1 MHPPERIE
9 LPAQRDGGSP
19 VTCTRVCTLGVR
31 WLVVSTSLRRDAV
44 ENRAGIL
51 TAATA
56 AIGHDPRASID
67 TIARRAGLSRRA
79 LYGHFDD
86 RNAIIR
92 EVIAAGAARFN
103 TIAAGIDDPDSRVA
117 LARLTSELWREAAHV
132 QAAAALALDD
142 AHLAETSAAL
152 APLRRRIDA
161 LVRRGQEAG
170 ELRTDLPAPTLA
182 RLLEETGRTVVA
194 RVDAESSTARTIA
207 VCAVLGIAGLSWID
221 ARELIA
227 QHPDLEAS

>member
-1 MHPPERIE
+1 M
-9 LPAQRDGGSP
+9 
-19 VTCTRVCTLGVR
+19 
-31 WLVVSTSLRRDAV
+31 STPTRRDAV
-44 ENRAGIL
+44 KNRAGIL
-51 TAATA
+51 DAATA

-86 RNAIIR
+86 REAIIR

-103 TIAAGIDDPDSRVA
+103 AIANGIADADSRIA
-117 LARLTSELWREAAHV
+117 LARLASELWREAAHV

-142 AHLAETSAAL
+142 AHLPETSAAL

-161 LVRRGQEAG
+161 IVRRGQDAG

-182 RLLEETGRTVVA
+182 RLLEETGRMVVA
-194 RVDAESSTARTIA
+194 RVDAGSSTARSIA
-207 VCAVLGIAGLSWID
+207 ICAVLGIAGLSWTE
-221 ARELIA
+221 ARALLE
-227 QHPDLEAS
+227 QHPDLEAQ

>member
-1 MHPPERIE
+1 M
-9 LPAQRDGGSP
+9 
-19 VTCTRVCTLGVR
+19 TTRT
-31 WLVVSTSLRRDAV
+31 RRDAV

-51 TAATA
+51 DAATA

-86 RNAIIR
+86 RDAIIR
-92 EVIAAGAARFN
+92 EVISAGAARFN
-103 TIAAGIDDPDSRVA
+103 AIAERIDEADARLA
-117 LARLTSELWREAAHV
+117 LARLASELWQEAAHV

-161 LVRRGQEAG
+161 IVRAGQEAG

-182 RLLEETGRTVVA
+182 RLLEETGRTVVS
-194 RVDAESSTARTIA
+194 RVDAGSTTARSIA
-207 VCAVLGIAGLSWID
+207 VRAVLGIAGLSWTE
-221 ARELIA
+221 AQALIA
-227 QHPDLEAS
+227 AHPELETP

>member
-1 MHPPERIE
+1 MSIP
-9 LPAQRDGGSP
+9 
-19 VTCTRVCTLGVR
+19 T
-31 WLVVSTSLRRDAV
+31 RRDAV

-51 TAATA
+51 DAATA

-86 RNAIIR
+86 RNAIVR

-103 TIAAGIDDPDSRVA
+103 AIAADVDDPDSRVA
-117 LARLTSELWREAAHV
+117 LARLASELWREAAHV

-142 AHLAETSAAL
+142 AHLPETSAAL

-161 LVRRGQEAG
+161 IVRRGQEAG

-182 RLLEETGRTVVA
+182 RLLEETGRMVVS
-194 RVDAESSTARTIA
+194 RVDAESSTARAIA
-207 VCAVLGIAGLSWID
+207 VCAVLGMAGLSWTE
-221 ARELIA
+221 AREILA
-227 QHPDLEAS
+227 QHPDLEAQA